1 MSARYLRCV
10 IREQIDRAESL
21 RAAIPDRQRHAAL
34 ERLAA
39 ACSAISTALKMA
51 PVRLRAMASR
61 RSVGAL
67 ELGGCGR

>member
-1 MSARYLRCV
+1 MSARYLRRI

-39 ACSAISTALKMA
+39 ACRALSLALKIA
-51 PVRLRAMASR
+51 LCACAAWRA
-61 RSVGAL
+61 GAA
-67 ELGGCGR
+67 